1 METQNQSSRREGS
14 TSFRASLAY
23 ALLSI
28 ASTAV
33 LFGMAVCIT
42 RRLALPHTFL
52 PSSFYL
58 QSIYLIVILLLM
70 ALLSRG
76 RLQLFGFACGSFRL
90 SWRYFAWLIPP
101 LTMGIAG
108 ALQAHSNASA
118 GAPLGLSKLQIVIF
132 IWIYSSFCEEVLTR
146 GFLQTLL
153 SRALGKN
160 RFGITVF
167 LSGLFFG
174 LMHLIA
180 IRQMGPGVVVFA
192 TYLGMVAAY
201 YRQKSGSIYPAM
213 LLHLLFNISG
223 TLPLW
228 VIQGH

>member
-1 METQNQSSRREGS
+1 MEPQNHSSRREGG
-14 TSFRASLAY
+14 TPFRASLAY

-33 LFGMAVCIT
+33 LLGMAVCIT

-58 QSIYLIVILLLM
+58 QSIYLIVVLLLM
-70 ALLSRG
+70 VLISRG
-76 RLQLFGFACGSFRL
+76 RLQSFGFVCGSFRL

-101 LTMGIAG
+101 LAMGIAG
-108 ALQAHSNASA
+108 ALQTHSNASA
-118 GAPLGLSKLQIVIF
+118 GAPLGLSKLQIVVF

-153 SRALGKN
+153 SRVLGEN

-180 IRQMGPGVVVFA
+180 IRQMGPGVIVFA

-213 LLHLLFNISG
+213 LLHLLFNVSS

-228 VIQGH
+228 LIQGH

>member
-1 METQNQSSRREGS
+1 MGPQNQSSRREGIAP
-14 TSFRASLAY
+14 TAVSLAY

-28 ASTAV
+28 VSTAII
-33 LFGMAVCIT
+33 FGMAVCIT

-52 PSSFYL
+52 PPSFYL

-70 ALLSRG
+70 VLVSRG
-76 RLQLFGFACGSFRL
+76 RFQSFGFACGSFRL

-101 LTMGIAG
+101 LAMGIAG
-108 ALQAHSNASA
+108 ALHAHFNATAS
-118 GAPLGLSKLQIVIF
+118 APLGLSKLQIVIF

-153 SRALGKN
+153 SRALGEN

-174 LMHLIA
+174 MMHLIA
-180 IRQMGPGVVVFA
+180 VRQMGPGVIVFA

-228 VIQGH
+228 LIQGH